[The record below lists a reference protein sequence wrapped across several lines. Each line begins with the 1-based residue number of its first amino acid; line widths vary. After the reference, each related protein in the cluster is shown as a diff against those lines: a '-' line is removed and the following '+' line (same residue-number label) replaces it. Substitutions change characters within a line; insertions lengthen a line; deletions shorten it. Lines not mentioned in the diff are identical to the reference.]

1 MQFQIRQMQ
10 RDDAEQLQRIY
21 RRFILNY
28 VGSAARNLKAFRRMA
43 RKKANLRWVAL
54 DGQGKI
60 VGYISS
66 TYVKGKR
73 LGRINEIIV
82 NPNYDFE
89 TVARLLVDKV
99 YNIFLEKGAAVV
111 HAASIRNPHYPQI
124 FPKLGFFDVETDG
137 TFMYAI
143 TDVAKFLD
151 EITPII
157 VRRLKKMQDWNGWLQ
172 ISCEECSRFFRKD
185 SEDVQSFMWT
195 NYDVDCKISLKADIL
210 ASVLLGAVDV
220 QGAWARGIIKVEAKL
235 HEDKVN
241 ELLAVLFPKK
251 KFLALDY
258 W

>member
-1 MQFQIRQMQ
+1 MQFQVRQMQ
-10 RDDAEQLQRIY
+10 KDDAEQLRRIY
-21 RRFILNY
+21 QRFVLNY
-28 VGSAARNLKAFRRMA
+28 VGPVARDLKVFRRMA
-43 RKKANLRWVAL
+43 RKKDNLRWVAL
-54 DGQGKI
+54 GEQGKI

-66 TYVKGKR
+66 TYMKGKK

-82 NPNYDFE
+82 DPNYDFE

-124 FPKLGFFDVETDG
+124 FPKLGFFVVETDG
-137 TFMYAI
+137 AFMFTI
-143 TDVAKFLD
+143 TDVAKFLG

-157 VRRLKKMQDWNGWLQ
+157 VRRLKKMHNWNGWLQ
-172 ISCEECSRFFRKD
+172 ISCEEYSRFFRKD
-185 SEDVQSFMWT
+185 SEDVQSFIWT

-210 ASVLLGAVDV
+210 ASVLLGAVDA
-220 QGAWARGIIKVEAKL
+220 QTAWAGGIIKAEAKL

-251 KFLALDY
+251 QFLALDY

>member
-1 MQFQIRQMQ
+1 MQLRIRQMQ
-10 RDDAEQLQRIY
+10 QDDTEQLQKIY
-21 RRFILNY
+21 KRFILNY
-28 VGSAARNLKAFRRMA
+28 AGPVASSLKRFRRIA
-43 RKKANLRWVAL
+43 RKKDNLRWVAL

-66 TYVKGKR
+66 TYVKGRR

-82 NPNYDFE
+82 DQNYDFE

-99 YNIFLEKGAAVV
+99 YNIFLEKGAAVI
-111 HAASIRNPHYPQI
+111 HAASIRNPHYPQV
-124 FPKLGFFDVETDG
+124 FAKLGFFVVETDG
-137 TFMYAI
+137 TFMYTV

-157 VRRLKKMQDWNGWLQ
+157 VRRLNKMRNWNGWLQ
-172 ISCEECSRFFRKD
+172 ISCKEGSRFFRKD
-185 SEDVQSFMWT
+185 SEDVQSFIWT
-195 NYDVDCKISLKADIL
+195 NYDVNCKISLKADIL
-210 ASVLLGAVDV
+210 ASVLLGAVDI
-220 QGAWARGIIKVEAKL
+220 QEAWVGGIIIVEAKL

-251 KFLALDY
+251 QFLALDY